1 MPTLFA
7 ILFSLTFSLLPIAVS
22 ADPPDVK
29 TLMSHVQEVFE
40 PAGPS
45 IRKVIISVNIQE
57 KKKAATAQW
66 IASATAQW
74 IAGQAFEKT
83 SDGKRILT
91 VILAPEQWKGYAFL
105 VQERENE
112 SNVVKAYQAYQPL
125 LGNPAPIDGAAHF
138 LDTDFTIADLGF
150 HKLPGQPTLQGEETL
165 NGVKAYKVEQKVTPD
180 SGFPYSRVVTWI
192 ATDSLFPLQREY
204 YDLSGKR
211 WKVVRFEKSPKG
223 EAESLHVSMQDVIGN
238 SSTDLTFT
246 QAKELADIPDAVFD
260 DLQMSQAVNS
270 SLWQEYTP
278 KPK

>member
-7 ILFSLTFSLLPIAVS
+7 ILFSFTLLLLPLVVS

-40 PAGPS
+40 PAAPR
-45 IRKVIISVNIQE
+45 IRKVIIAVNIQD

-66 IASATAQW
+66 IA
-74 IAGQAFEKT
+74 GQAFDKLP
-83 SDGKRILT
+83 DGKRMLT
-91 VILAPEQWKGYAFL
+91 VLLAPEQWKGYAFL

-112 SNVVKAYQAYQPL
+112 PNIVKAYQPPL
-125 LGNPAPIDGAAHF
+125 SNSVPLDAAAHF
-138 LDTDFTIADLGF
+138 LDTDFTLADLGF
-150 HKLPGQPTLQGEETL
+150 HKLPGQATLQGEENL

-192 ATDSLFPLQREY
+192 AADSLFPLQREY

-238 SSTDLTFT
+238 SGTELTFT

-270 SLWQEYTP
+270 SLWQEYMP